1 MDEQDKWY
9 ELRTRNN
16 IRAQQ
21 WQIFCYIYAKNNQFI
36 FPHPFLKKKRETN

>member
-21 WQIFCYIYAKNNQFI
+21 NKNNSKRFFI
-36 FPHPFLKKKRETN
+36 NL

>member
-16 IRAQQ
+16 IRTQQ
-21 WQIFCYIYAKNNQFI
+21 IKIFIVTFKN
-36 FPHPFLKKKRETN
+36 PLFLKKSWLATK

>member
-16 IRAQQ
+16 IRAQHS
-21 WQIFCYIYAKNNQFI
+21 KNKTENFI
-36 FPHPFLKKKRETN
+36 KKKHII